1 MFVQIYILRF
11 AMMHNVEIKAQNF
24 CIHIRHLGE
33 IKLIIIRI
41 CICIVMKKK
50 MKINKHLVTNSI

>member
-41 CICIVMKKK
+41 CICIVMKKR
-50 MKINKHLVTNSI
+50 NEDQ